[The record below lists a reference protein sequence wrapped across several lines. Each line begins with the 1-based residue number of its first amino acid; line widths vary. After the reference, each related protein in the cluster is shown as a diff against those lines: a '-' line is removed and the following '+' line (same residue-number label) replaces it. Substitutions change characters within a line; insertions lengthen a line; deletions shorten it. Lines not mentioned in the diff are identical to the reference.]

1 MHTYT
6 SSPEGMGTQKN
17 QGVGSGV
24 LYREKWVTLNIPEA
38 TAKGKNM
45 SDNSKDR
52 KSLINWKIFDS
63 MGWKILGGLLAV
75 AALFFSLDAF
85 VDTRISYK
93 LRDPEVVRQI
103 AYLIRPS
110 LIFDQNGNFEIDNGA
125 GQSIKDISVE
135 KNQKG
140 EVQKVIVS
148 PKESL
153 NIQPLLTCLNGTIY
167 FNATR
172 QKTDWI
178 FQVVGPDYVVFESYK
193 KPEKYLFE
201 LQIIR

>member
-1 MHTYT
+1 MSHNDKDDK
-6 SSPEGMGTQKN
+6 SPIT
-17 QGVGSGV
+17 
-24 LYREKWVTLNIPEA
+24 
-38 TAKGKNM
+38 
-45 SDNSKDR
+45 
-52 KSLINWKIFDS
+52 WKIFDS
-63 MGWKILGGLLAV
+63 IGWKIFGVLLAV

-103 AYLIRPS
+103 AYLIKPS
-110 LIFDQNGNFEIDNGA
+110 LIFDQNGNFEIDNGS
-125 GQSIKDISVE
+125 GRYIKDLIVE

-140 EVQKVIVS
+140 EIQKVSIK

-178 FQVVGPDYVVFESYK
+178 FQVVGPDYLVFESYK
-193 KPEKYLFE
+193 KPEKFLFE

>member
-1 MHTYT
+1 MND
-6 SSPEGMGTQKN
+6 K
-17 QGVGSGV
+17 
-24 LYREKWVTLNIPEA
+24 R
-38 TAKGKNM
+38 
-45 SDNSKDR
+45 KDGR
-52 KSLINWKIFDS
+52 SRIDWKIFDS
-63 MGWKILGGLLAV
+63 MGWKILGGLLGV

-93 LRDPEVVRQI
+93 LRDPEVVRKI

-110 LIFDQNGNFEIDNGA
+110 LIFDQNGNFVIDNGA
-125 GQSIKDISVE
+125 GQFIKDISVE

-167 FNATR
+167 FSATR
-172 QKTDWI
+172 QKADWI
-178 FQVVGPDYVVFESYK
+178 FQVVGPDYLVFESSK
-193 KPEKYLFE
+193 APEKYLFE
-201 LQIIR
+201 LKIVR